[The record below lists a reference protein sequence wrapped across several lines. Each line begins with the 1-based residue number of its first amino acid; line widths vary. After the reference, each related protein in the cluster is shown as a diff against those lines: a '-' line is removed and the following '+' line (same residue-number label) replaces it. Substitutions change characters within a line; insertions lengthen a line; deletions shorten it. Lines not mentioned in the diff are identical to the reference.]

1 MALADFIPNEGQR
14 RIADAITQAERHTT
28 GEICVHVTPR
38 CRGNV
43 MRRAIKT
50 FNRLHLYTTQRRNA
64 VLIFV
69 AYQDR
74 KFAILGD
81 TGINDV
87 VPQGFWDDEVATLGE
102 YLKSGRPVDGLCE
115 IISHMGTRLSRY
127 FPGERDD
134 VNELSNEVS
143 FDDGEFDDDDDDD
156 TLPSQSMD
164 IDEGNDTT
172 DNDDVDSNDDD
183 DDDD

>member
-1 MALADFIPNEGQR
+1 MALADFIPSEGQR
-14 RIADAITQAERHTT
+14 RIAAAITAAERHTT

-43 MRRAIKT
+43 MKRAART
-50 FNRLHLYTTQRRNA
+50 FDRLHLYSTKRRNA

-87 VPQGFWDDEVATLGE
+87 IPEGFWDNEVDELARF
-102 YLKSGRPVDGLCE
+102 LKAGRPVDGLCE
-115 IISHMGTRLSRY
+115 IIAHLGERLSQY

-134 VNELSNEVS
+134 ENELSNEVT
-143 FDDGEFDDDDDDD
+143 FDDLDDDVETDDH
-156 TLPSQSMD
+156 S
-164 IDEGNDTT
+164 DEYGNLE
-172 DNDDVDSNDDD
+172 
-183 DDDD
+183 

>member
-1 MALADFIPNEGQR
+1 MALADFIPTEGQR
-14 RIADAITQAERHTT
+14 RIAAAITAAERHTS

-43 MRRAIKT
+43 MKRATKA
-50 FNRLHLYTTQRRNA
+50 FNRLHLYATKRRNA

-81 TGINDV
+81 TGINEV
-87 VPQGFWDDEVATLGE
+87 VPRGFWDSEVEELTR
-102 YLKSGRPVDGLCE
+102 YLKAGRPVDGLCE
-115 IISHMGTRLSRY
+115 IIAHMGERLSQY

-134 VNELSNEVS
+134 ENELSNEVT
-143 FDDGEFDDDDDDD
+143 FDDLDDDDETDDH
-156 TLPSQSMD
+156 
-164 IDEGNDTT
+164 
-172 DNDDVDSNDDD
+172 SNDYGNLE
-183 DDDD
+183 

>member
-14 RIADAITQAERHTT
+14 RIADAITAAERHTT

-43 MRRAIKT
+43 MKRAERT
-50 FNRLHLYTTQRRNA
+50 FNRLHLYTTKRRNA

-69 AYQDR
+69 AYDDH

-81 TGINDV
+81 TGINEA
-87 VPQGFWDDEVATLGE
+87 VPEGFWDGEVAELRR
-102 YLKSGRPVDGLCE
+102 YLIAGRPVDGLCA
-115 IISHMGTRLSRY
+115 IIARMGERLSEY

-134 VNELSNEVS
+134 ENELSNEVT
-143 FDDGEFDDDDDDD
+143 FDNGDEDDYDHDDNENDY
-156 TLPSQSMD
+156 
-164 IDEGNDTT
+164 GNME
-172 DNDDVDSNDDD
+172 
-183 DDDD
+183 